1 MILWL
6 RFYCKCSMLP
16 LFWAKAVWVSFL
28 SPFLVMK
35 KLLSY
40 LVQDQSF
47 MEREKSFSLTA
58 HCSEWISTE
67 EKHTKPLLP
76 IHKYDCDGTF
86 SSDTA
91 ELNSHRLPYK
101 QRKESVSHKLQMY
114 VPILTF
120 LPSHGFCGRLGSETT
135 HCLHLVPTC
144 LGINTSERTEQPK
157 LSVRPAHIH
166 VITTPC
172 TQPLELFL

>member
-6 RFYCKCSMLP
+6 RFYCKCSVLP
-16 LFWAKAVWVSFL
+16 LFWAKAVWLSFL

-47 MEREKSFSLTA
+47 MEREIIFSYSSLFRMNKHWRKT
-58 HCSEWISTE
+58 
-67 EKHTKPLLP
+67 HTKPLLP

-144 LGINTSERTEQPK
+144 LGISTSERTEQPK
-157 LSVRPAHIH
+157 PSVRPAHIH

>member
-1 MILWL
+1 M
-6 RFYCKCSMLP
+6 FH
-16 LFWAKAVWVSFL
+16 ATSFL
-28 SPFLVMK
+28 SKSSVSILLITIPSNEKALELLGARS
-35 KLLSY
+35 KLHG
-40 LVQDQSF
+40 
-47 MEREKSFSLTA
+47 EREIIFSYSSLFRMNKHWRKT
-58 HCSEWISTE
+58 
-67 EKHTKPLLP
+67 HTKPLLP

-114 VPILTF
+114 VLILTF

-144 LGINTSERTEQPK
+144 LGISTSERTEQPK
-157 LSVRPAHIH
+157 PSVRPAHIH